1 MRCKFMQE
9 TAKSKMEGRMKAL
22 VIKSDAAMNKALFSS
37 YFYFYFRSPH
47 QYA

>member
-1 MRCKFMQE
+1 MQE
-9 TAKSKMEGRMKAL
+9 TAKTETKMEGYMKTL
-22 VIKSDAAMNKALFSS
+22 VLKSDSAMNTALFSS